1 MNNVSVTLLVSLLLG
16 ILSSTITVFIVR
28 IITLKR
34 LLYDHRCYRYI
45 DEITFANIFQILPST
60 TITLNQLLLFCNVK
74 RNKLDNDIEF
84 FL

>member
-34 LLYDHRCYRYI
+34 LLYDQPLYI

-60 TITLNQLLLFCNVK
+60 TLNQLLLFCNVK